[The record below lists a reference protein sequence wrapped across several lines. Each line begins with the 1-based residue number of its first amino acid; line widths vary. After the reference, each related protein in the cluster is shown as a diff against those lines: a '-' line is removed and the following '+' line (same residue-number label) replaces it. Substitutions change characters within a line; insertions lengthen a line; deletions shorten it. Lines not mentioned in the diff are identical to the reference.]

1 MRRLQEGDGGRVAGI
16 QPDDTAREGE
26 GGKVDLEQLSHGRGS
41 KNISD
46 RFPDKGRAEGFPSGG
61 LPRKG
66 WDTDDDE
73 DAFFVAG
80 MSGTL

>member
-1 MRRLQEGDGGRVAGI
+1 MREVDSGRVAGI
-16 QPDDTAREGE
+16 PPDDSAQEGE
-26 GGKVDLEQLSHGRGS
+26 GGPVELERLSYGRQT

-46 RFPDKGRAEGFPSGG
+46 RFPDQGRAEGLPSGG

-73 DAFFVAG
+73 DAF
-80 MSGTL
+80 L